1 MEDFKLISLD
11 TTAELLHGVLPASLR
26 PDQETVAALWDEHPP
41 DYHVIKMHGRLVETP
56 RWQQAY
62 GADYRYTGRVNRAL
76 PLSPLMRPFLEWAQ
90 RCIEPRLNGLLFNWY
105 DPAHRHYIGKHRDST
120 KGMIEGTPIVTISLG
135 GARILRMRPYRGA
148 GFRDFTAEH
157 GSVYVIPYATN
168 LRWTHEVPHRAKDR
182 DRRISITLRAFTSAR
197 AEG

>member
-1 MEDFKLISLD
+1 MD
-11 TTAELLHGVLPASLR
+11 AERVLLRGALPSSIV
-26 PDQETVAALWDEHPP
+26 PDDEGMAALWDEHPP

-76 PLSPLMRPFLEWAQ
+76 PLSPRMRPFLAWA
-90 RCIEPRLNGLLFNWY
+90 RDELDLRLNGLLFNWY
-105 DPAHRHYIGKHRDST
+105 DPEYRHYIGKHRDST
-120 KGMIEGTPIVTISLG
+120 KGMVEGAPIVTISLG
-135 GARILRMRPYRGA
+135 GARILRMRPYRGS
-148 GFRDFTAEH
+148 GFRDFAAEH

-168 LRWTHEVPHRAKDR
+168 LDWTHEVPHRAKDR
-182 DRRISITLRAFTSAR
+182 GRRISVTLRAFTSER